1 VEEIKPAVTPPSV
14 VEPQRKKV
22 LADNSGESSASA
34 AAAAAA
40 EKAKA
45 AELAKQ
51 LDEVEHQIDQL
62 TGRAGSISSS
72 LDNLKRQ
79 QAAAGYGLRGDM
91 AEHESSMKLNLSKAQ
106 NAIEHNDLDR
116 AKRYA
121 GLAEADIDAL
131 EGFLGR

>member
-1 VEEIKPAVTPPSV
+1 M
-14 VEPQRKKV
+14 
-22 LADNSGESSASA
+22 LANSSNSAAASA

-40 EKAKA
+40 EEKAKA

-62 TGRAGSISSS
+62 TGRAGGVESA
-72 LDNLKRQ
+72 LENLKRQ
-79 QAAAGYGLRGDM
+79 QAASGYGLRGDM

-106 NAIEHNDLDR
+106 NAIEHNDLER

-121 GLAEADIDAL
+121 GLAETDVEAL
-131 EGFLGR
+131 ERFLGR

>member
-1 VEEIKPAVTPPSV
+1 MVTPSPALA
-14 VEPQRKKV
+14 PPRKKV
-22 LADNSGESSASA
+22 LSENAGENSASDS
-34 AAAAAA
+34 AAAA
-40 EKAKA
+40 EKARA

-51 LDEVEHQIDQL
+51 LDEEEHEIDQL

-121 GLAEADIDAL
+121 GMAEADIDAL
-131 EGFLGR
+131 ENFLGR

>member
-1 VEEIKPAVTPPSV
+1 M
-14 VEPQRKKV
+14 
-22 LADNSGESSASA
+22 LANSSSSAAAS

-45 AELAKQ
+45 AETAKH

-62 TGRAGSISSS
+62 TARAGGVESA
-72 LDNLKRQ
+72 LENLKRQ

-121 GLAEADIDAL
+121 SQAETDVQAL
-131 EGFLGR
+131 ETFLGR